1 LSPNTIGGASSAPIR
16 PTVREARAILDA
28 VERGI
33 EGEKRDNLLDLY
45 DTLYRWVERASRQM

>member
-1 LSPNTIGGASSAPIR
+1 
-16 PTVREARAILDA
+16 
-28 VERGI
+28 VEGGI